1 MTRKDIPNYIS
12 FARIL
17 LTIPIVWLLL
27 TQNYQLALWLFFVAG
42 VSDALD
48 GFLAKRF
55 GWASELGAK
64 LDPAADKLLLTSSF
78 LTLGWTGVIPAWLVV
93 LVVLRDIIIVGGW
106 IAYNH
111 WIEHIQA
118 QPMMISKINTF
129 LQILLVLVAVVMLVA
144 KIWMSIWFDILVWLT
159 ALTTIASGVSYVSY
173 WGKRAVS
180 DK

>member
-17 LTIPIVWLLL
+17 LTIPIVWFLLSE
-27 TQNYQLALWLFFVAG
+27 NYQQALWLFFIAG

-48 GFLAKRF
+48 GFLAKHY
-55 GWASELGAK
+55 GWTSELGAK

-78 LTLGWTGVIPAWLVV
+78 LTLGWTGVIPTWLVV
-93 LVVLRDIIIVGGW
+93 LVVLRDVIIVAGW
-106 IAYNH
+106 IAYNR
-111 WIEHIQA
+111 WIQHIQA

-129 LQILLVLVAVVMLVA
+129 MQIVLVLAAVVMLVMNV
-144 KIWMSIWFDILVWLT
+144 WMSIWFDILVWLT
-159 ALTTIASGVSYVSY
+159 ALTTVASGISYVTY